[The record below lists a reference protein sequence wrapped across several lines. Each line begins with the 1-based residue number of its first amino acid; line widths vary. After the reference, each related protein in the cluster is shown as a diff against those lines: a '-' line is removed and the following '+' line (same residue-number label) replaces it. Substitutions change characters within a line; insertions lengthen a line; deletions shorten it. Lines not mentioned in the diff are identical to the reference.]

1 MIHHVDNALNT
12 SMSMGMMALLLNYG
26 SRYIMHEWSSSDEEY
41 SQYIVIRRLC
51 IFAVCFTATHD
62 VIISILLTAGFVVLA
77 AGFLRGKPFSRE
89 GMRADPNVG
98 GVDAPAFAKDPPM
111 FGGNFPYPP
120 PDPQAAAA
128 AAAAAA
134 PPAGAPVPAAPEA
147 TPPAGAPTS

>member
-12 SMSMGMMALLLNYG
+12 SMSMGIMALLLNYG
-26 SRYIMHEWSSSDEEY
+26 SRYIMHEWSTSDEEY

-62 VIISILLTAGFVVLA
+62 VIISVLLTAGFVVLA

-89 GMRADPNVG
+89 GMRTDPQVG
-98 GVDAPAFAKDPPM
+98 GVDAPAYAKDPPM
-111 FGGNFPYPP
+111 FGGNYPYPL
-120 PDPQAAAA
+120 PDPAAAA

-134 PPAGAPVPAAPEA
+134 PPAGAPAPAA